1 MKKKIAII
9 GLGYV
14 GLPLLLLINKK
25 FDILDFDKDKNK
37 IKLLNKNISYIS
49 DVKKNELKK
58 INKNSFNTTDEY
70 KKIRFCDYII
80 ICLPTPLNKK
90 NEPDMSYIKECFKSI
105 KKYLKKN
112 QTIILESSVYTGATK
127 EIFEKELKKKY
138 NLGKNFYLCY
148 SPERID
154 PGKEV
159 ITKKTEYKKITKLI
173 SGYSKN
179 CLKKIKKL
187 YSSIF
192 NSIYECE
199 TIEIA
204 ETAKLLEN
212 IYRSVNIG
220 LVDEMKT
227 ITERLN
233 INIHKV
239 IDAAGTKPFGYRKFS
254 PGPGV
259 GGHCIPIDPVFMS
272 WIAKKK
278 GIKSRFIDLSV
289 AANLKITNWTLN
301 KIQKFLK
308 SKKEHKALIIGI
320 TYKKDV
326 NDLRESPSLKIFRSL
341 LKSKYKI
348 QFSDP
353 YVKNLK
359 IFKNI
364 YKSVT
369 EKEFHKYQVAII
381 LTDHSSFNY
390 DNILKKFKFIIDS
403 RGVFKNNLNKKIIH
417 I

>member
-1 MKKKIAII
+1 
-9 GLGYV
+9 
-14 GLPLLLLINKK
+14 
-25 FDILDFDKDKNK
+25 
-37 IKLLNKNISYIS
+37 
-49 DVKKNELKK
+49 
-58 INKNSFNTTDEY
+58 
-70 KKIRFCDYII
+70 
-80 ICLPTPLNKK
+80 
-90 NEPDMSYIKECFKSI
+90 MSE
-105 KKYLKKN
+105 KN
-112 QTIILESSVYTGATK
+112 Q
-127 EIFEKELKKKY
+127 
-138 NLGKNFYLCY
+138 
-148 SPERID
+148 
-154 PGKEV
+154 
-159 ITKKTEYKKITKLI
+159 
-173 SGYSKN
+173 
-179 CLKKIKKL
+179 KL

-220 LVDEMKT
+220 LVNEMKT
-227 ITERLN
+227 ITEKLN

-272 WIAKKK
+272 WIAKK

-289 AANLKITNWTLN
+289 AANLNITNWTLN

-348 QFSDP
+348 QYSDP
-353 YVKNLK
+353 YVNNLK

-364 YKSVT
+364 YKSVP
-369 EKEFHKYQVAII
+369 EK
-381 LTDHSSFNY
+381 N
-390 DNILKKFKFIIDS
+390 FISI
-403 RGVFKNNLNKKIIH
+403 K
-417 I
+417 